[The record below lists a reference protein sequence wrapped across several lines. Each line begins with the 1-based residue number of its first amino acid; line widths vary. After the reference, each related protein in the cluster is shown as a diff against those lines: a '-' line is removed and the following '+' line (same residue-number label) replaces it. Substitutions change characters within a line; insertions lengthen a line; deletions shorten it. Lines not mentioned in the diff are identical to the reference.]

1 MFSGTFLGLAV
12 IGWIGFVVG
21 ASSDQN
27 PSPDLSGSTSK
38 KYPLTDFHNHDGS
51 RDSNGFGNEW
61 VVHLVKI
68 IFDLLILGRS
78 KAQWLAFALPFPA
91 ARDQFL
97 AFPKFFP
104 RLSML
109 LRLIDSATA

>member
-1 MFSGTFLGLAV
+1 MFSGTFFGLAV

-61 VVHLVKI
+61 VVHLVKM
-68 IFDLLILGRS
+68 IFDQLILGS
-78 KAQWLAFALPFPA
+78 GKAQWLAFALPFPA
-91 ARDQFL
+91 ALGSIPGIPEMFSKMTFRE
-97 AFPKFFP
+97 KTC
-104 RLSML
+104 R
-109 LRLIDSATA
+109 